1 MHTSN
6 DKIVRTAVSAALLCA
21 TLISGAQAQTI
32 PGYYSPLTNTFHPR
46 LKLQPA
52 TGGVI
57 RAGTIA
63 ATIGIALVSPVISG
77 QQIQCTV
84 TFTANDAAG
93 GFGVVT
99 SAVSAVVNGKAATCT
114 TTLPYEFTLQATS
127 FYSVDVSV
135 LASSTSG
142 LLLRNVIL
150 PSTASATLPANGT
163 TTRLSF
169 QTVL

>member
-21 TLISGAQAQTI
+21 TFISGAQAQTI

-63 ATIGIALVSPVISG
+63 ATIGIALVSAVPSG
-77 QQIQCTV
+77 QQIQCSV
-84 TFTANDAAG
+84 TFSAIDSAG
-93 GFGVVT
+93 AFGGVT
-99 SAVSAVVNGKAATCT
+99 SGVLAAVNGKTATCST
-114 TTLPYEFTLQATS
+114 AIPYEFTLQGTS
-127 FYSVDVSV
+127 FYTLEVSV
-135 LASSTSG
+135 IASGTAG
-142 LLLRNVIL
+142 PPIRTVTL